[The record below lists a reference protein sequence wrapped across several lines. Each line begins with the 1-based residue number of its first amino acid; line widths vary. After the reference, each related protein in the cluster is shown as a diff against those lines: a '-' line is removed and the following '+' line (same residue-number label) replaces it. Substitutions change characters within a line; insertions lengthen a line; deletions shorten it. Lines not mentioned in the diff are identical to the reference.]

1 MPERSTHSEQNLG
14 PTGQLTG
21 KVALVVGASQGSG
34 RAYVLALARAGAQV
48 VAVARTLSVAGE
60 PDSLT
65 SLEGI
70 ARQAGR
76 EGFSIDT
83 IACDI
88 EDDVEVHDLVEQII
102 ARHGRI
108 DAVVVAAGIYPRHD
122 ALAISPEDW
131 DHTMNVNV
139 RGPYFVIREVAP
151 HMIEQRAGSITVL
164 TTKSAE
170 PTEHGS
176 PAHVN
181 LMLYGV
187 SKAAVNRMTQWF
199 AAELA
204 PHGIAVNAI
213 SPGAAL
219 TENWR
224 RIDPEQF
231 EEFVK
236 AGTGNAA
243 TPEVLGPP
251 IVYLA
256 QQSAATLTGQI
267 LHTNTFGT
275 TWGPQN
281 P

>member
-1 MPERSTHSEQNLG
+1 MSQPSIPSGQSPE
-14 PTGQLTG
+14 PTGQLND
-21 KVALVVGASQGSG
+21 KVVLVVGASQGSG
-34 RAYVLALARAGAQV
+34 RAYVLALARAGARV
-48 VAVARTLSVAGE
+48 VAVARTLSVPGE
-60 PDSLT
+60 PDSSM
-65 SLEGI
+65 SLEGV

-76 EGFSIDT
+76 EGLSIDT
-83 IACDI
+83 IPCDI
-88 EDDVEVHDLVEQII
+88 ERDTEVRDLVRRIV

-122 ALAISPEDW
+122 ALAISPEQW

-151 HMIEQRAGSITVL
+151 HMIKQGSGSITVL

-219 TENWR
+219 TDNWR
-224 RIDPEQF
+224 RIDPDQYED
-231 EEFVK
+231 FVK

-251 IVYLA
+251 VVYLA

-275 TWGPQN
+275 TWGPKA

>member
-1 MPERSTHSEQNLG
+1 MPEVSTHSDQGLE
-14 PTGQLTG
+14 PAAQLKD
-21 KVALVVGASQGSG
+21 KVAVVVGASQGSG
-34 RAYVLALARAGAQV
+34 RAYVLALARAGAHV
-48 VAVARTLSVAGE
+48 VAVARTLSVPGE
-60 PDSLT
+60 PDSSS
-65 SLEGI
+65 SLEGV

-76 EGFSIDT
+76 EGFSVDT
-83 IACDI
+83 MPCDI
-88 EDDVEVHDLVEQII
+88 EHDAEVHDLVERII

-122 ALAISPEDW
+122 AQAISPEDW

-139 RGPYFVIREVAP
+139 RGPYFVIREVVP
-151 HMIEQRAGSITVL
+151 HMIDQGAGSITVL

-204 PHGIAVNAI
+204 PHGVAVNAI

-224 RIDPEQF
+224 RIDPEQY
-231 EEFVK
+231 EAFVK

-275 TWGPQN
+275 TWGPKSG
-281 P
+281 

>member
-1 MPERSTHSEQNLG
+1 MPEPSTSAEQN
-14 PTGQLTG
+14 PEPAGQLKG
-21 KVALVVGASQGSG
+21 KVVVVVGASQGSG
-34 RAYVLALARAGAQV
+34 RAYVLALARAGAKV
-48 VAVARTLSVAGE
+48 VAVARTLSVPGE
-60 PDSLT
+60 PDSSS

-88 EDDVEVHDLVEQII
+88 KRDAEVHDLVEGIVV
-102 ARHGRI
+102 RYGRI
-108 DAVVVAAGIYPRHD
+108 DAVVVAAGVYPRHD

-151 HMIEQRAGSITVL
+151 HMIEQGAGSITVL
-164 TTKSAE
+164 TSKSAE

-187 SKAAVNRMTQWF
+187 SKAAVNRMAQWF

-219 TENWR
+219 TDNWR
-224 RIDPEQF
+224 RIDPEQY

-267 LHTNTFGT
+267 LHTNTFGV
-275 TWGPQN
+275 TWGPKN